1 MLPLIKDK
9 KKILSFIILLPIT
22 FIALEICMNII
33 FNIGVYFG
41 TIARQISEGVC
52 CFH

>member
-9 KKILSFIILLPIT
+9 KKILSLLPIT
-22 FIALEICMNII
+22 FIALEICTNII

>member
-1 MLPLIKDK
+1 MLALIQKKKKLIHLILLLPLF
-9 KKILSFIILLPIT
+9 L
-22 FIALEICMNII
+22 IALEICTNVI

>member
-1 MLPLIKDK
+1 MLTLIKEK
-9 KKILSFIILLPIT
+9 KKIQSFIILLTIT
-22 FIALEICMNII
+22 FIALEICTNII

>member
-9 KKILSFIILLPIT
+9 KKILILLPIT
-22 FIALEICMNII
+22 FIALEICTNII